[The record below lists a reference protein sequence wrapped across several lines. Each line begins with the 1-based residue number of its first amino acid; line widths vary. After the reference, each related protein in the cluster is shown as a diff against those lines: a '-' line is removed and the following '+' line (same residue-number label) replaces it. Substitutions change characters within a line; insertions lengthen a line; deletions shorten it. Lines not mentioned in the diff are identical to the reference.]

1 MIDFDEIKDLFDQAQ
16 ELCKALETVIA
27 SIDPESLT
35 KDGFDYFL
43 EAQSFHHM
51 LCAVVNEMLWP
62 FLSEYERTVP
72 I

>member
-16 ELCKALETVIA
+16 ELC
-27 SIDPESLT
+27 
-35 KDGFDYFL
+35 
-43 EAQSFHHM
+43 
-51 LCAVVNEMLWP
+51 VVNEMLWP